1 MKYLEFINKKIKE
14 NVAMH
19 EKLVLFGQNINAG
32 SCLGGLTRGLKVKND
47 SLIINSTNSENSLC
61 GFGFGLMMSNISSI
75 FFMKQL
81 DFLLLGIDH
90 LVNTFNI
97 IRNNQ
102 QMISNASFTIMPI
115 IVDSGFQG
123 PQSSHNNLGD
133 FCSIARI
140 KGYTITNKFDA
151 EKIIDSKLLSP
162 GFRIIGVSQRLFK
175 NEIIEPENVVFVND
189 EFSLFQYTDG
199 KDVTIVCFNF
209 SFPQGWDIMYKLKE
223 KGIESSLFNVNSPVS
238 INWEKIIENV
248 GKTKKIIVID
258 DSKSVNVNCDA
269 LLAEICGN
277 INLIKKIVFKKKLDK
292 NWLNPIDDQMELDF
306 DLIISEIMDESIKQK

>member
-97 IRNNQ
+97 IINNQ

-133 FCSIARI
+133 FCSISRI
-140 KGYTITNKFDA
+140 LGYTITNKIDA
-151 EKIIDSKLLSP
+151 EKIIQNKLVST
-162 GFRIIGVSQRLFK
+162 GFRMITVSQRLFNK
-175 NEIIEPENVVFVND
+175 EII
-189 EFSLFQYTDG
+189 
-199 KDVTIVCFNF
+199 
-209 SFPQGWDIMYKLKE
+209 
-223 KGIESSLFNVNSPVS
+223 S
-238 INWEKIIENV
+238 I
-248 GKTKKIIVID
+248 
-258 DSKSVNVNCDA
+258 
-269 LLAEICGN
+269 
-277 INLIKKIVFKKKLDK
+277 
-292 NWLNPIDDQMELDF
+292 
-306 DLIISEIMDESIKQK
+306 